1 MNAFMDDSSNQ
12 QLLAAISQLKT
23 ACDWHE
29 QWYKNVLRSLV
40 ARVPPRAED
49 MAADAYLKCPFGR
62 WYQGA
67 GGSVLADD
75 QHFSAINTKHQKMH
89 ALASALLQKVAADLP
104 VSLDEWEGYQAA
116 VDDMRHDLHCLQS
129 KLSRKAQER
138 DHLTGAF
145 NRAVL
150 EADLREQ
157 DAAVK
162 RGIATCAFAMLDL
175 DHFKAVNDNFG
186 HAAGDAVLAAT
197 VQCVKSVLR
206 PYDRVYRYGGEEFL
220 IAMPGVT
227 STQAVHLAERIRE
240 AIAQQHVRP
249 DDTGICIQVTGSIG
263 VAMHLASR
271 SVEDSL
277 HSADKAMY
285 QAKAQG
291 RNRVVLVD

>member
-1 MNAFMDDSSNQ
+1 MDDSSNQ
-12 QLLAAISQLKT
+12 QLLAAVSQLKT
-23 ACDWHE
+23 ACDWHD
-29 QWYKNVLRSLV
+29 QWYKTVLRSLV
-40 ARVPPRAED
+40 ARVPPRVED
-49 MAADAYLKCPFGR
+49 LVADAHLQCPFGR

-67 GGSVLADD
+67 GSSILVDD

-89 ALASALLQKVAADLP
+89 TLASALLHNVTADLP
-104 VSLDEWEGYQAA
+104 ISLAEWEGYQAA
-116 VDDMRHDLHCLQS
+116 VDDMRLDLQRLQDG
-129 KLSRKAQER
+129 LIRRTQER
-138 DHLTGAF
+138 DPLTGAL

-150 EADLREQ
+150 QTDLCEH
-157 DAAVK
+157 DAAVQ

-227 STQAVHLAERIRE
+227 STQAAHLAERIRE

-249 DDTGICIQVTGSIG
+249 DDTGTCIRVTGSIG

-291 RNRVVLVD
+291 RNRVVLAD